1 MNPRQYKATIS
12 LNKAINKFL
21 EEGYY
26 VFTNVCEQ
34 GPIDIVVVNPA
45 NGRAR
50 YFDVKT
56 SRGTRIVNGKAVG
69 GSGNKLKPDLKTALA
84 AEISRGKAAGYYEKK
99 EKQSGKGIDSLS
111 LEEVDNLLKQM
122 RKEVIIEH
130 KDMRIEPKTVQGN
143 DKPKQSDKQIS

>member
-69 GSGNKLKPDLKTALA
+69 GSGNKLKPQQKELGVRLVVVEGDEVRIIETRETIRKRQRK
-84 AEISRGKAAGYYEKK
+84 ENKFYYKAR
-99 EKQSGKGIDSLS
+99 KGIDF
-111 LEEVDNLLKQM
+111 LEEC
-122 RKEVIIEH
+122 
-130 KDMRIEPKTVQGN
+130 
-143 DKPKQSDKQIS
+143 

>member
-34 GPIDIVVVNPA
+34 GPIDIVVINPA

-69 GSGNKLKPDLKTALA
+69 GSGNKLKPQQKELRVRLVVVEGDEVRIIETIETIRQRQRK
-84 AEISRGKAAGYYEKK
+84 EKK
-99 EKQSGKGIDSLS
+99 FYYKARKGIDF
-111 LEEVDNLLKQM
+111 LEEC
-122 RKEVIIEH
+122 
-130 KDMRIEPKTVQGN
+130 
-143 DKPKQSDKQIS
+143 

>member
-69 GSGNKLKPDLKTALA
+69 GSGNKLKPRQKELGVRLVIVEGDEVRIIETRETIRK
-84 AEISRGKAAGYYEKK
+84 RQRKEKK
-99 EKQSGKGIDSLS
+99 FYYKARKGIDF
-111 LEEVDNLLKQM
+111 LEEC
-122 RKEVIIEH
+122 
-130 KDMRIEPKTVQGN
+130 
-143 DKPKQSDKQIS
+143 